1 MIWSKE
7 IPAAFIA
14 NNSNRSPK
22 LPKVINDAN
31 NIANGKA
38 LGTIVT
44 ADLAGEIMQGVFL
57 GNIKESDPHSAQGLR
72 FGAGTLVHHIYSSC
86 GIQRLAGS

>member
-31 NIANGKA
+31 KIANGKA
-38 LGTIVT
+38 KNLLNSIFPKVYFM
-44 ADLAGEIMQGVFL
+44 I
-57 GNIKESDPHSAQGLR
+57 
-72 FGAGTLVHHIYSSC
+72 
-86 GIQRLAGS
+86 RLAGITFM

>member
-31 NIANGKA
+31 KIANGKA
-38 LGTIVT
+38 IGTIVT
-44 ADLAGEIMQGVFL
+44 AA
-57 GNIKESDPHSAQGLR
+57 
-72 FGAGTLVHHIYSSC
+72 
-86 GIQRLAGS
+86 